1 MQNPWASGLRFAA
14 VITIVLC
21 AVPSSGYADFIADGN
36 RYCSAGGN
44 PGTTADTVPGSLL
57 AVDDVQLVMVS
68 SAPSHHVASNCY
80 GSFGTVNSSPATETS
95 AINEIFGPDFVY
107 LDKTGGG
114 SNPAGLGGVEFKVH
128 TLGGSDGA
136 PGLWAVTWE
145 GAPAEDF
152 AVDLVVLLVGGNNNA
167 AYLLSNVLISTDA
180 AFAIGAF
187 DIQFFNGS
195 GQNAKCY
202 AHDDD
207 WDKHDWDK
215 HDNKGHKK
223 YNVAYGGSHH
233 KDDKNKKHDK
243 GTKDHEKDCKPQQ
256 PSLSHLTLFGR
267 IVPTVEVP
275 EPASMTMFG
284 AGLLG
289 LWALRRRRR

>member
-1 MQNPWASGLRFAA
+1 MQNLGASGLRFAA
-14 VITIVLC
+14 AIIVALC
-21 AVPSSGYADFIADGN
+21 AVPSSGYADFIADGS

-57 AVDDVQLVMVS
+57 SVDDVQLVMVS
-68 SAPSHHVASNCY
+68 PSSTHHVASNCY
-80 GSFGTVNSSPATETS
+80 GSFGTQNSSPTTETN
-95 AINEIFGPDFVY
+95 AINEIFGSDFVY

-114 SNPAGLGGVEFKVH
+114 SNLAGLGGIAFKVQ

-145 GAPAEDF
+145 GAPAEDLVIDF
-152 AVDLVVLLVGGNNNA
+152 VVLLVGGNNNA
-167 AYLLSNVLISTDA
+167 AYLLSNVLISPDA
-180 AFAIGAF
+180 AFGIGAF
-187 DIQFFNGS
+187 DIQFSNGS

-202 AHDDD
+202 QHNENYSVAFGSNHDTGD
-207 WDKHDWDK
+207 
-215 HDNKGHKK
+215 
-223 YNVAYGGSHH
+223 
-233 KDDKNKKHDK
+233 KDDKN
-243 GTKDHEKDCKPQQ
+243 CKPNQ

-284 AGLLG
+284 AGLLA
-289 LWALRRRRR
+289 LWSLRRRRR

>member
-1 MQNPWASGLRFAA
+1 MQKFGASGLHFAA
-14 VITIVLC
+14 AVLIALC

-57 AVDDVQLVMVS
+57 SVDDAQLVMVS
-68 SAPSHHVASNCY
+68 PAPTHHVASNCY
-80 GSFGTVNSSPATETS
+80 GSFGTPNSSPTTETN

-114 SNPAGLGGVEFKVH
+114 SNPAGLRGVEFKVQ

-145 GAPAEDF
+145 GAPAEDLV
-152 AVDLVVLLVGGNNNA
+152 VDLVVLLVGGNNNA

-180 AFAIGAF
+180 AFGIGAF
-187 DIQFFNGS
+187 DIQFFNGG

-202 AHDDD
+202 QHDGRH
-207 WDKHDWDK
+207 DKNYRVAFGSNHDTSD
-215 HDNKGHKK
+215 
-223 YNVAYGGSHH
+223 
-233 KDDKNKKHDK
+233 KDDKN
-243 GTKDHEKDCKPQQ
+243 CKPNQ

-275 EPASMTMFG
+275 EPASITLFG
-284 AGLLG
+284 AGLLA
-289 LWALRRRRR
+289 LWSLRRRRR

>member
-1 MQNPWASGLRFAA
+1 MYNLGVSGLRLAAA
-14 VITIVLC
+14 VIVTLC
-21 AVPSSGYADFIADGN
+21 AVPSAGYADFIADGN

-44 PGTTADTVPGSLL
+44 SGTTADTVPGSLL

-68 SAPSHHVASNCY
+68 SSPSHNVASNCY
-80 GSFGTVNSSPATETS
+80 GSFSTQNSSPATEAS

-107 LDKTGGG
+107 LDKTGDG
-114 SNPAGLGGVEFKVH
+114 SNPAGLGGVEFKVQ

-145 GAPAEDF
+145 GAPAEDIV
-152 AVDLVVLLVGGNNNA
+152 VDLVILLVGGNNNA

-180 AFAIGAF
+180 AFGIGAF

-202 AHDDD
+202 EHD
-207 WDKHDWDK
+207 DKHD
-215 HDNKGHKK
+215 KK
-223 YNVAYGGSHH
+223 YNVAYGSDHDEG
-233 KDDKNKKHDK
+233 DK
-243 GTKDHEKDCKPQQ
+243 GCKPNQ

>member
-1 MQNPWASGLRFAA
+1 MHNVGVLGLRFAA
-14 VITIVLC
+14 ATIFALC

-44 PGTTADTVPGSLL
+44 PSTTADTVSGSLL

-68 SAPSHHVASNCY
+68 PSPSHHVASNCY
-80 GSFGTVNSSPATETS
+80 GSFGTANSSPATEAS

-145 GAPAEDF
+145 GAPAEDIV
-152 AVDLVVLLVGGNNNA
+152 VDLVALLVGGNNNA

-180 AFAIGAF
+180 AFGIGAF

-195 GQNAKCY
+195 GLNAKCY
-202 AHDDD
+202 SHDNE
-207 WDKHDWDK
+207 HDWDK
-215 HDNKGHKK
+215 HDNKRHKK
-223 YNVAYGGSHH
+223 YSASYGGSQHKDNKNK
-233 KDDKNKKHDK
+233 KDDKNK
-243 GTKDHEKDCKPQQ
+243 KDHEKDCKPKQ

-267 IVPTVEVP
+267 IVPTIEVP